1 MTSFLQYVADN
12 SSLLIEYTLQHLRI
26 GMLAVAIGIVIGLPL
41 GLLIAK
47 LPFAQKPV
55 LGLSSVMQAVPSLAL
70 MGFFIPF
77 IGIGDKTA
85 IVIIGLYALLPII
98 RNTYTGLTNI
108 DQSMMEA
115 ARGIGMTETQ
125 ILFRVQLPL
134 ALPVIMAGIR
144 VAAVNSI
151 GSATIAAF
159 IGGGGLGKQIYAGIQ
174 IINVNMILSGA
185 IPACLLALLIDF
197 IFSLIEKAVVPI
209 SLQLSGAAISTESL
223 KKMKTHRRNVL
234 AVALS
239 ALVVLTGSIV
249 YDSIDWAGMSGR
261 TVTIGTTEYIEERIV
276 SQLYA
281 QLIEDRTDL
290 TVELNNAMGSSLVLW
305 EALRND
311 EIDIVPA
318 YTGTWYGTVLELPLY
333 PGMTEDDT
341 YNNVAEALRDYGI
354 TAAGQLGPNNQYV
367 FAVKPELAEQ
377 YGLEKVSDL
386 APYASNW
393 IVGCS
398 QSYYARE
405 NDGLFPTCEE
415 YGMSFKE
422 ALTFGAAPMYL
433 ALENGDVDVIV
444 TYRTDGLLQRYDLVL
459 LEDDRNFIPP
469 YVLFAM
475 INDEALARH
484 PELLEACMELDHAVT
499 DAEMQE
505 MNLRGAEAGEE
516 PYDIAREF
524 LLEKGLISGE

>member
-197 IFSLIEKAVVPI
+197 IFSLIEKVCDRVGI
-209 SLQLSGAAISTESL
+209 I
-223 KKMKTHRRNVL
+223 
-234 AVALS
+234 
-239 ALVVLTGSIV
+239 
-249 YDSIDWAGMSGR
+249 IDGR
-261 TVTIGTTEYIEERIV
+261 MI
-276 SQLYA
+276 LC
-281 QLIEDRTDL
+281 
-290 TVELNNAMGSSLVLW
+290 
-305 EALRND
+305 
-311 EIDIVPA
+311 
-318 YTGTWYGTVLELPLY
+318 
-333 PGMTEDDT
+333 DT
-341 YNNVAEALRDYGI
+341 
-354 TAAGQLGPNNQYV
+354 
-367 FAVKPELAEQ
+367 
-377 YGLEKVSDL
+377 
-386 APYASNW
+386 
-393 IVGCS
+393 
-398 QSYYARE
+398 
-405 NDGLFPTCEE
+405 
-415 YGMSFKE
+415 
-422 ALTFGAAPMYL
+422 
-433 ALENGDVDVIV
+433 LENL
-444 TYRTDGLLQRYDLVL
+444 TAEKS
-459 LEDDRNFIPP
+459 LEDKFFDI
-469 YVLFAM
+469 Y
-475 INDEALARH
+475 
-484 PELLEACMELDHAVT
+484 LETVGGAV
-499 DAEMQE
+499 
-505 MNLRGAEAGEE
+505 
-516 PYDIAREF
+516 
-524 LLEKGLISGE
+524 

>member
-159 IGGGGLGKQIYAGIQ
+159 IGGGGLGNPG
-174 IINVNMILSGA
+174 LSA
-185 IPACLLALLIDF
+185 
-197 IFSLIEKAVVPI
+197 
-209 SLQLSGAAISTESL
+209 GAADRL
-223 KKMKTHRRNVL
+223 YLQPDRKGRGADQPAAVRRGHLHR
-234 AVALS
+234 
-239 ALVVLTGSIV
+239 
-249 YDSIDWAGMSGR
+249 
-261 TVTIGTTEYIEERIV
+261 
-276 SQLYA
+276 
-281 QLIEDRTDL
+281 
-290 TVELNNAMGSSLVLW
+290 
-305 EALRND
+305 
-311 EIDIVPA
+311 
-318 YTGTWYGTVLELPLY
+318 
-333 PGMTEDDT
+333 
-341 YNNVAEALRDYGI
+341 VAEKDEDPPPQC
-354 TAAGQLGPNNQYV
+354 AGCGP
-367 FAVKPELAEQ
+367 
-377 YGLEKVSDL
+377 
-386 APYASNW
+386 
-393 IVGCS
+393 
-398 QSYYARE
+398 
-405 NDGLFPTCEE
+405 
-415 YGMSFKE
+415 
-422 ALTFGAAPMYL
+422 FGA
-433 ALENGDVDVIV
+433 G
-444 TYRTDGLLQRYDLVL
+444 
-459 LEDDRNFIPP
+459 
-469 YVLFAM
+469 
-475 INDEALARH
+475 
-484 PELLEACMELDHAVT
+484 
-499 DAEMQE
+499 
-505 MNLRGAEAGEE
+505 GAH
-516 PYDIAREF
+516 RQHC
-524 LLEKGLISGE
+524 L